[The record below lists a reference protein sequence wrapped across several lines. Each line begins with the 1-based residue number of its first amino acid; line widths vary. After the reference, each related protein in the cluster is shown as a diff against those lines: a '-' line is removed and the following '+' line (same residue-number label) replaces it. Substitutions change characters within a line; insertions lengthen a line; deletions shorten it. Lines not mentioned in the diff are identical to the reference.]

1 MVVDT
6 SLLLVAGA
14 VAGLVWA
21 NLAPETYARMVH
33 GLHFA
38 VNDIGMVLFFAIA
51 AKEVVEATLP
61 GGPLGSPRRAIVP
74 LVAAVGGMAA
84 PALMYVGLVLRLG
97 EPELVRG
104 WAIPC
109 ATDIAFSYLVARFIF
124 GARHPAIPFLLLLAI
139 ADDALGLLI
148 LAIFYPTGNVRL
160 VEFAAIL
167 AVAVAIAWALRR
179 TGVMSFWPYVLASG
193 GLAWVAFLRGGLHPA
208 LALVPIIPFIPHG
221 VRAEPGLGLG
231 SEHEPRSTDPLNRF
245 EQRSRVPVQVV
256 LFFFG
261 LVNAGVPLASVG
273 PGTWIVLSA
282 LVAGK
287 PLGILL
293 FTAGATWIGLRRPAG
308 VSWRAMTVV
317 GIAAGIGFTVSLF
330 FATAAFEGGRWL
342 DETKMGALLSF
353 GAAGLAPLAARVL
366 KTGRFE
372 R

>member
-1 MVVDT
+1 MIHHRTSSLGRIIDAVVDT

-245 EQRSRVPVQVV
+245 EQRSRDRCRSCSS
-256 LFFFG
+256 F
-261 LVNAGVPLASVG
+261 
-273 PGTWIVLSA
+273 SA
-282 LVAGK
+282 
-287 PLGILL
+287 
-293 FTAGATWIGLRRPAG
+293 W
-308 VSWRAMTVV
+308 
-317 GIAAGIGFTVSLF
+317 
-330 FATAAFEGGRWL
+330 
-342 DETKMGALLSF
+342 
-353 GAAGLAPLAARVL
+353 
-366 KTGRFE
+366 
-372 R
+372 